1 MDGTY
6 YQQKGNEDILSSAGN
21 GLPFGDS
28 DYGTVYATILC
39 LVAAGV
45 AYLLIRRYR
54 AVS

>member
-1 MDGTY
+1 
-6 YQQKGNEDILSSAGN
+6 
-21 GLPFGDS
+21 
-28 DYGTVYATILC
+28 VYATILC